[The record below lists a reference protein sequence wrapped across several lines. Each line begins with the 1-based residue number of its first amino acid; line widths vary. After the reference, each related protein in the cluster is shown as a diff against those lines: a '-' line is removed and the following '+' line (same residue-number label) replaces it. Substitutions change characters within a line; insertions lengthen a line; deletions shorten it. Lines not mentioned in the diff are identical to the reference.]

1 MKSTECSNLTNP
13 QNGDQ
18 EDIVSVLIDLGAT
31 YPKSSSDY
39 NLLCDLGQVSFPRG
53 FHFLSMIFPDE
64 WMIKDVNEMITF

>member
-1 MKSTECSNLTNP
+1 MMKSTEWPNLTNP

-18 EDIVSVLIDLGAT
+18 EDMMSVFIDLGAI

-53 FHFLSMIFPDE
+53 LHFL
-64 WMIKDVNEMITF
+64 